1 MKACLPAETC
11 STSRIRIE
19 LKRRVVKLG
28 GPILLFLFTLLLF
41 YSFTLVNAQE
51 FDFNRAFNDYIYNY
65 NLYRSTHLDYVT
77 KKSEYQTYDTL
88 TSKTQAL
95 EAARKMLLQRDKA
108 LETYFTTLRMKLK
121 EETGIE
127 SYKQNLYFLKLDD
140 EVTWLKNH
148 QSLLSSP
155 STIEDLI
162 KESRRL
168 ETRFPNIQI
177 INYQTLGVVLE
188 GKEIYL
194 KDEVQELIDLVE
206 KKIIEIRE
214 SGEDTQILERWLIEA
229 KQKKTLSEQKQ
240 AEAIGILST
249 MEPRDTDKSKKY
261 DQTRHLMGESNQYL
275 KEAISFLKEI
285 IREVKRA

>member
-1 MKACLPAETC
+1 MKKLP
-11 STSRIRIE
+11 
-19 LKRRVVKLG
+19 KLLVL
-28 GPILLFLFTLLLF
+28 PSLLLIIF
-41 YSFTLVNAQE
+41 CVTTSFAYLLSLQTSFSQE
-51 FDFNRAFNDYIYNY
+51 GTFDYNRAFNDYIYNY

-77 KKSEYQTYDTL
+77 KKSGYQTYGTL

-95 EAARKMLLQRDKA
+95 EVTRKMLLQRDMA
-108 LETYFTTLRMKLK
+108 LETYFTALRMKLK

-168 ETRFPNIQI
+168 ETRFPNAQV
-177 INYQTLGVVLE
+177 INYQALGVVLE
-188 GKEIYL
+188 GKEISL
-194 KDEVQELIDLVE
+194 RGEIQPVIDLAE
-206 KKIIEIRE
+206 KKIVEIRD
-214 SGEDTQILERWLIEA
+214 SGEDTQVLERWLLEA
-229 KQKKTLSEQKQ
+229 KQKVVLSEQKQ
-240 AEAIGILST
+240 AEAVAMLSAI
-249 MEPRDTDKSKKY
+249 EPRDTDKSTKY
-261 DQTRHLMGESNQYL
+261 DQSRHLLEESNQYL

-285 IREVKRA
+285 IREVKRV